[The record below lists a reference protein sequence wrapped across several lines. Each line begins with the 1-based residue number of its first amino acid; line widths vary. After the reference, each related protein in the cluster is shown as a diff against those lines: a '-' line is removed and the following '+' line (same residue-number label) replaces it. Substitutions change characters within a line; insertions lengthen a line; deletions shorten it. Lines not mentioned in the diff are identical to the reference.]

1 MHNGSPVVADDEYSS
16 LLSDE
21 AVAAEAPVNIS
32 GHVQELD
39 RNFGLISLASLAI
52 TSGNTW
58 IAAGGAIVSLRKRHD
73 FFV

>member
-1 MHNGSPVVADDEYSS
+1 MQNGSPVVADEEHTS
-16 LLSDE
+16 LLPDE
-21 AVAAEAPVNIS
+21 AVVAVS

-58 IAAGGAIVSLRKRHD
+58 IAAGGAIVSLRQRRD

>member
-1 MHNGSPVVADDEYSS
+1 MQNGSPVVADEEHTS
-16 LLSDE
+16 LLAGE
-21 AVAAEAPVNIS
+21 AVATVP

-58 IAAGGAIVSLRKRHD
+58 IAAGGAIVRLREIPLT
-73 FFV
+73 